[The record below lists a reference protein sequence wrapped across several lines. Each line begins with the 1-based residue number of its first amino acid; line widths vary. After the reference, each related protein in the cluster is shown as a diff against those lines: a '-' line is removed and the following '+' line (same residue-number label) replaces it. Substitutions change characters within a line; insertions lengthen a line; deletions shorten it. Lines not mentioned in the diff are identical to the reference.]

1 VNGGQPVHVAL
12 NLVFLVPG
20 EVGGMETYAREL
32 IPRLA
37 ARQGLRVTC
46 FVNRDAAETGGGPWG
61 EVAPMEVLPVSAR
74 NRLEWVRGE
83 QQYVPRLALRRG
95 CDLVHSLAST
105 APLWGA
111 MPRVTTIHDL
121 NFLKVP
127 DAHFGLRGLGMR
139 VLVPAAARRS
149 TRILVDAAST
159 RDDLSADLGTPADKI
174 DVVPLGVSPPPAVPV
189 EAAARARAS
198 LSLPADRPLVLSVSA
213 KRPHKNLERLLQAL
227 AAISREHRP
236 LLVVPGYPTEYEAE
250 LRRRAVE
257 LGVAEHVRWPSWVSQ
272 SDLEGLYAAAACLVF
287 PSLYEGFGLPV
298 LEAMARGVPVACSDR
313 SSLPE
318 VAGDAALLFDPE
330 DPAAIARAMTR
341 LLSDRDL
348 RERLGRAGR
357 ERASAF
363 TWERTAELTAASYS
377 RALPGRPAA

>member
-1 VNGGQPVHVAL
+1 VNGGQPIHIAL

-46 FVNRDAAETGGGPWG
+46 LVNRDAAEIGGGPWG

-83 QQYVPRLALRRG
+83 QQYVPRLAKRRG

-111 MPRVTTIHDL
+111 VPRVTTIHDL
-121 NFLKVP
+121 NYLKVP

-149 TRILVDAAST
+149 RRILVDAAST
-159 RDDLSADLGTPADKI
+159 RADLSADLGTPADKI

-227 AAISREHRP
+227 AATPGEHRP

-257 LGVAEHVRWPSWVSQ
+257 LGVAEDVRWPSWVSPA
-272 SDLEGLYAAAACLVF
+272 DLEGLYAAAACLVF

-298 LEAMARGVPVACSDR
+298 LEAMARGVPVASSNR

-341 LLSDRDL
+341 LLSDREL

-357 ERASAF
+357 ERAAAF
-363 TWERTAELTAASYS
+363 TWERTAELTAASYA
-377 RALPGRPAA
+377 RALPGRPAE

>member
-1 VNGGQPVHVAL
+1 MNGGQPIHIAL

-46 FVNRDAAETGGGPWG
+46 LVNRDAAETGGGPWG

-83 QQYVPRLALRRG
+83 QQYVPRLAKRRG

-105 APLWGA
+105 APLWGTV
-111 MPRVTTIHDL
+111 PRVTTIHDL
-121 NFLKVP
+121 NYLKVP

-149 TRILVDAAST
+149 RRILVDAAST
-159 RDDLSADLGTPADKI
+159 RADLSADLGTPADKI

-213 KRPHKNLERLLQAL
+213 KRPHKNIERLLQAL
-227 AAISREHRP
+227 AATPGEHRP
-236 LLVVPGYPTEYEAE
+236 A
-250 LRRRAVE
+250 
-257 LGVAEHVRWPSWVSQ
+257 S
-272 SDLEGLYAAAACLVF
+272 
-287 PSLYEGFGLPV
+287 
-298 LEAMARGVPVACSDR
+298 
-313 SSLPE
+313 
-318 VAGDAALLFDPE
+318 
-330 DPAAIARAMTR
+330 
-341 LLSDRDL
+341 
-348 RERLGRAGR
+348 GRARLSNGIR
-357 ERASAF
+357 GGAS
-363 TWERTAELTAASYS
+363 
-377 RALPGRPAA
+377 